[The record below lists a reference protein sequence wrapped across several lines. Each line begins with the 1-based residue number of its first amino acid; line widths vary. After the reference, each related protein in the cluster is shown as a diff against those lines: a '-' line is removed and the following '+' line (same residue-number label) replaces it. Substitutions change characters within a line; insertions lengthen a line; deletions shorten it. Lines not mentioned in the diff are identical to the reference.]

1 MSRGRVNT
9 FCVESFNNSFEQ
21 EVKPGD
27 KVVFAATSW
36 KRTRLEEGIFNGV
49 NKNKSGQIQSVRVSY
64 PIIKRVPNGKTEPT
78 TYQRYNY
85 QTRKYEEIT
94 YNRMLFDEV
103 PGTGHSTLQLMRV
116 FKIQQYS

>member
-1 MSRGRVNT
+1 MSRSRGRVNT
-9 FCVESFNNSFEQ
+9 FHVESFNNQYDQ

-36 KRTRLEEGIFNGV
+36 KRTRLEPGVFDGV
-49 NKNKSGQIQSVRVSY
+49 NKNQKGEVQSVRVSY
-64 PIIKRVPNGKTEPT
+64 PIIKRVPNGKTEPA

-85 QTRKYEEIT
+85 QTRRYEEAT
-94 YNRMLFDEV
+94 YTRTLYDEV

-116 FKIQQYS
+116 FKI

>member
-1 MSRGRVNT
+1 MRRGRVNT
-9 FCVESFNNSFEQ
+9 FHVESFTNRYDQ

-36 KRTRLEEGIFNGV
+36 KRTRLEEGIFDGV

-64 PIIKRVPNGKTEPT
+64 PITKRVPNGKTEPAT
-78 TYQRYNY
+78 WQRYNY
-85 QTRKYEEIT
+85 ETRRYEETT
-94 YNRMLFDEV
+94 YDRKLYDEV

-116 FKIQQYS
+116 IKI

>member
-1 MSRGRVNT
+1 MSRSRGRVNT
-9 FCVESFNNSFEQ
+9 FHVESFNNRYNQ

-36 KRTRLEEGIFNGV
+36 KHTRLEPGIFDGV
-49 NKNKSGQIQSVRVSY
+49 NKNQKGEVQSVRVSY

-78 TYQRYNY
+78 TWHRYNY
-85 QTRKYEEIT
+85 QTRRYELVP
-94 YNRMLFDEV
+94 YDQPLYDEV

-116 FKIQQYS
+116 FKI

>member
-9 FCVESFNNSFEQ
+9 FCVESFKNSFEQ

>member
-9 FCVESFNNSFEQ
+9 FCVESFKNGFEQ

-85 QTRKYEEIT
+85 QTRKYEEVT

-103 PGTGHSTLQLMRV
+103 PGTGYSTLQLMRV

>member
-9 FCVESFNNSFEQ
+9 FCVESFKNSFEQ

-116 FKIQQYS
+116 FKI

>member
-9 FCVESFNNSFEQ
+9 FCVESFKNGFEQ

-85 QTRKYEEIT
+85 QTRKYEEVT

-103 PGTGHSTLQLMRV
+103 PGTGYSTLQLMRV
-116 FKIQQYS
+116 FKI